1 VLVSGRA
8 VVGVVVL
15 ALAGT
20 LTGSSRAAPSIV
32 VLDRTFSCE
41 AGYLGGLY
49 QVQLSSTY
57 QPASPS
63 RLQAVA
69 SITRNMWDSPYGMLA
84 SSGFSVHRGLCA
96 PSTAKVKLT
105 TKGLRGGA
113 VPSLGVE
120 AMCETP
126 RRVLMRVRAVFSRPP
141 DVATS
146 RQFGFP
152 QLNAFGAVTQAAIAV
167 GTPAGKTFG
176 YVSVSGSEKARL
188 FTVRTCKED

>member
-1 VLVSGRA
+1 M
-8 VVGVVVL
+8 GVVVL

-20 LTGSSRAAPSIV
+20 LSGGGRAAPAVV

-57 QPASPS
+57 EPATSS
-63 RLQAVA
+63 SLRAVA
-69 SITRNMWDSPYGMLA
+69 SVTKNIWESPYGMLA
-84 SSGFSVHRGLCA
+84 SSGFSVHRGLCT
-96 PSTAKVKLT
+96 PSTATVKLT
-105 TKGLRGGA
+105 TRGLRGGA

-126 RRVLMRVRAVFSRPP
+126 RRVLMRVHAVFSRPP
-141 DVATS
+141 SVATS

-152 QLNAFGAVTQAAIAV
+152 QLNAFGSVRRAAIAV

-176 YVSVSGSEKARL
+176 YLSVTGSERARL

>member
-1 VLVSGRA
+1 MRVLFLCACLVGVSATLVSGVGAEPGA
-8 VVGVVVL
+8 VH
-15 ALAGT
+15 
-20 LTGSSRAAPSIV
+20 IV
-32 VLDRTFSCE
+32 DRTFSCE

-49 QVQLSSTY
+49 QVQLSSSY
-57 QPASPS
+57 QPASS
-63 RLQAVA
+63 SKLQAVA

-84 SSGFSVHRGLCA
+84 SSGFSVHRGLCR
-96 PSTAKVKLT
+96 PSTATVTLT

-126 RRVLMRVRAVFSRPP
+126 RRVLMRVRAVFSTPP

-152 QLNAFGAVTQAAIAV
+152 QLNAFGSVRQAAIAV
-167 GTPAGKTFG
+167 GTPAGKTFA
-176 YVSVSGSEKARL
+176 YVSVTGSEKARF

>member
-1 VLVSGRA
+1 MRTPRA
-8 VVGVVVL
+8 VIVVVAL
-15 ALAGT
+15 AVAGT
-20 LTGSSRAAPSIV
+20 LNSGGRAAPAVV

-57 QPASPS
+57 QAASPS
-63 RLQAVA
+63 SLQVVA
-69 SITRNMWDSPYGMLA
+69 SITKNMWESPYGMLA
-84 SSGFSVHRGLCA
+84 SSGFSVHRGLCR
-96 PSTAKVKLT
+96 PSNSKLKLT

-126 RRVLMRVRAVFSRPP
+126 RRVLMRVRAVFTQPP

-152 QLNAFGAVTQAAIAV
+152 QLNAFGGVRQAAIAV
-167 GTPAGKTFG
+167 GTAGKTFG
-176 YVSVSGSEKARL
+176 YVSVSGSEKARF